1 MLICGYTGMMCLGF
15 AAFYGIGAYVAA
27 LLAKNAGMPFGVCL
41 LCAGIVSAI
50 IGFVICLPC
59 LRLTVDFVGLI
70 TTAFLNIFLAI
81 VRNWNSVTNG
91 ATGISAIPRPVIF
104 GKKISS
110 GMDFYYLTFI
120 VMVIAF
126 SLLNNVIHSKIGRN
140 LQGIRDNELGAISVG
155 VKAKRL
161 KLFAF
166 TVGTFFA
173 GVAGCLYAFYISAIN
188 PNNFVCNIAPAS
200 SSNYLSDLGMT
211 QWLRIVVSDLAQA
224 PRMAAFAKNNLGCS
238 KMAIIYSNTDAGIG
252 IVDNIEAV
260 SGGLGL
266 KIVGKETY
274 NPGTESDFSTLITK
288 VKSLGADVICLQSNY
303 QDGGII
309 LKQMHELGLDLP
321 VVSLST
327 LTYRATVELAGIDA
341 LQNTYCVCT
350 FNPFS
355 EAEIN
360 KGFLEKYTAEF
371 GDREIPSSP
380 CGLTYDAVNVICE
393 AIRQGATRENLADW
407 IMNRIPGQSFVME
420 NNMLL
425 GPRVTW
431 ADNGNVDSF
440 VSSVIRV
447 DENGDFVP
455 FGDVDTTGLS

>member
-1 MLICGYTGMMCLGF
+1 MKLRENAILVNKNKEIMLLYGSAFLFLLIAPLFIKNAFVIRLMTTTFIYSVVCFGNMLICGYRGMMCLGF

-188 PNNFVCNIAPAS
+188 PNNFVFNIS
-200 SSNYLSDLGMT
+200 T
-211 QWLRIVVSDLAQA
+211 QIMQMCIL
-224 PRMAAFAKNNLGCS
+224 
-238 KMAIIYSNTDAGIG
+238 
-252 IVDNIEAV
+252 
-260 SGGLGL
+260 GGLGSL
-266 KIVGKETY
+266 
-274 NPGTESDFSTLITK
+274 PGAVIGAAFFTMVPELYRDLALYRIGIGGLIM
-288 VKSLGADVICLQSNY
+288 VLCMLFR
-303 QDGGII
+303 
-309 LKQMHELGLDLP
+309 P
-321 VVSLST
+321 
-327 LTYRATVELAGIDA
+327 
-341 LQNTYCVCT
+341 
-350 FNPFS
+350 
-355 EAEIN
+355 
-360 KGFLEKYTAEF
+360 
-371 GDREIPSSP
+371 
-380 CGLTYDAVNVICE
+380 
-393 AIRQGATRENLADW
+393 QG
-407 IMNRIPGQSFVME
+407 
-420 NNMLL
+420 LL
-425 GPRVTW
+425 GSRAFAGDKGI
-431 ADNGNVDSF
+431 ADRIKQLRILRKNA
-440 VSSVIRV
+440 
-447 DENGDFVP
+447 
-455 FGDVDTTGLS
+455 

>member
-1 MLICGYTGMMCLGF
+1 MLLYGSAFLFLLIAPLFIKNAFVIRLMTTTFIYSVVCFGNMLICGYTGMMCLGF

-188 PNNFVCNIAPAS
+188 PNNFVFNISTQIIMIGNSKNIHTNLFDAALHTPRYRKYEKESLEKARELLSLLGLSRWENEYVGSIPYGIQKRIEFARAVIVEPQLLLLDEPAAGLNSKEAEDLMQMILWVKDKKGFTVILIDHNMKIMMS
-200 SSNYLSDLGMT
+200 SAE
-211 QWLRIVVSDLAQA
+211 RILVMEAGRELAVGLPKDIQ
-224 PRMAAFAKNNLGCS
+224 NNP
-238 KMAIIYSNTDAGIG
+238 K
-252 IVDNIEAV
+252 VIEAYL
-260 SGGLGL
+260 GG
-266 KIVGKETY
+266 E
-274 NPGTESDFSTLITK
+274 
-288 VKSLGADVICLQSNY
+288 
-303 QDGGII
+303 
-309 LKQMHELGLDLP
+309 
-321 VVSLST
+321 
-327 LTYRATVELAGIDA
+327 
-341 LQNTYCVCT
+341 
-350 FNPFS
+350 
-355 EAEIN
+355 
-360 KGFLEKYTAEF
+360 
-371 GDREIPSSP
+371 
-380 CGLTYDAVNVICE
+380 
-393 AIRQGATRENLADW
+393 
-407 IMNRIPGQSFVME
+407 
-420 NNMLL
+420 
-425 GPRVTW
+425 
-431 ADNGNVDSF
+431 
-440 VSSVIRV
+440 
-447 DENGDFVP
+447 
-455 FGDVDTTGLS
+455 